1 MTWVFKMKQKYEAF
15 IIFKH
20 WTFLMKN
27 QSEKI
32 VKCLIT
38 NNGLKFCTTEFNEF
52 CRDKGITRQC
62 TTNYTLKQNEVAK
75 KMNKTLL
82 EKAKCMLSNLGLNKS
97 F

>member
-1 MTWVFKMKQKYEAF
+1 
-15 IIFKH
+15 
-20 WTFLMKN
+20 MKN
-27 QSEKI
+27 QLGKI
-32 VKCLIT
+32 VKSLRT